1 MSDNDIEN
9 LGSDDSHPLD
19 LFLSMLDAP
28 DSKRQYP
35 KRLQNFFNFL
45 NIKGDIKQQA
55 LSFVTFYKYQDNNG
69 EKLEGRLLAF
79 AKYQKERVDKKEISP
94 ATVPNY
100 FKAVKLFCQA
110 NRLYKNIEW
119 KNISKTMPR
128 GLNAADDRAPTLE
141 EIQKLLE
148 FPDRRIKP
156 IVLTLVSSGIRIGAF
171 ETLKW
176 KHITPIYDQKQQN
189 SNIIQAAKIL
199 VYPGDREQYYSFLS
213 PEAYTAVKDWMDYR
227 SLCGEKITK
236 ESLVM
241 RDIWQNGD
249 EEGAANPKPLN
260 SEAMT
265 RLLNRGW
272 QAQKIRPQLQ
282 EGQKRHEFKTAH
294 GFRKYFKTQAEQA
307 RIPSI
312 KIELL
317 MGHSLGVTDS
327 YIRFSEEQMLEDYLQ
342 GIEYLTVNQNV
353 VLINR
358 SIKQQGEY
366 MQQSLKEMEEK
377 YKKEIGLLDEKYK
390 DQLNQVSQDMVN
402 AVKNRE
408 ETATQLNE
416 LQSRFKLHHETTTES
431 LNEAREVLAKNNVVI
446 KNFNKVLLSIVE
458 FMDTHP
464 EHQQTIES
472 LLFKK
477 GLDLPSSDDI
487 KSLRNIMTKNSI
499 NPSKKE

>member
-1 MSDNDIEN
+1 MT
-9 LGSDDSHPLD
+9 
-19 LFLSMLDAP
+19 
-28 DSKRQYP
+28 K
-35 KRLQNFFNFL
+35 
-45 NIKGDIKQQA
+45 
-55 LSFVTFYKYQDNNG
+55 NNN
-69 EKLEGRLLAF
+69 K
-79 AKYQKERVDKKEISP
+79 S
-94 ATVPNY
+94 
-100 FKAVKLFCQA
+100 
-110 NRLYKNIEW
+110 
-119 KNISKTMPR
+119 
-128 GLNAADDRAPTLE
+128 
-141 EIQKLLE
+141 
-148 FPDRRIKP
+148 
-156 IVLTLVSSGIRIGAF
+156 
-171 ETLKW
+171 
-176 KHITPIYDQKQQN
+176 

-199 VYPGDREQYYSFLS
+199 VYPGDREQYYSFLT

-249 EEGAANPKPLN
+249 VDGAANPKPLN

-265 RLLNRGW
+265 RLLNRAW

-282 EGQKRHEFKTAH
+282 KGQKRHEFKTAH

-358 SIKQQGEY
+358 SIKQQSEY

-377 YKKEIGLLDEKYK
+377 YKKDIELLDEKYK
-390 DQLNQVSQDMVN
+390 DHLNQVNQDMVI

-416 LQSRFKLHHETTTES
+416 LQSRFKLHHETTTER
-431 LNEAREVLAKNNVVI
+431 LKEAMQVLAKNNVVI
-446 KNFNKVLLSIVE
+446 QNFNKVLLSIVE

-472 LLFKK
+472 LLFKR
-477 GLDLPSSDDI
+477 GLNLPSSDDI
-487 KSLRNIMTKNSI
+487 KSLRDIQTKYST

>member
-1 MSDNDIEN
+1 MLDDDIEN
-9 LGSDDSHPLD
+9 LNSNDNHPLD

-45 NIKGDIKQQA
+45 DIKGDIKQQA
-55 LSFVTFYKYQDNNG
+55 QSFVNYYKYQDNDG

-110 NRLYKNIEW
+110 NRLSKNIEW

-128 GLNAADDRAPTLE
+128 GLNASDDRAPTLE

-148 FPDRRIKP
+148 FPDRQVKP
-156 IVLTLVSSGIRIGAF
+156 LVLTLVSSGIRIGAF

-176 KHITPIYDQKQQN
+176 KHITPIYDKKQQQQQ
-189 SNIIQAAKIL
+189 SSDIIKAAKIL
-199 VYPGDREQYYSFLS
+199 VYPGDREQYYSFLT
-213 PEAYTAVKDWMDYR
+213 PEAYTSVKDWMDYR
-227 SLCGEKITK
+227 SACGEIITK
-236 ESLVM
+236 ESNVM

-260 SEAMT
+260 SEAIT
-265 RLLNRGW
+265 RLLNRAW

-282 EGQKRHEFKTAH
+282 KGEKRHEFKTAH

-353 VLINR
+353 VLINK
-358 SIKQQGEY
+358 SIKQQSEY

-377 YKKEIGLLDEKYK
+377 YKKDIGVLDEKYR
-390 DQLNQVSQDMVN
+390 DHLNKVNQDMVI

-408 ETATQLNE
+408 ETATQLND
-416 LQSRFKLHHETTTES
+416 LQSRFKLHHETTSER
-431 LNEAREVLAKNNVVI
+431 LNEAKEVLAKNNVVI
-446 KNFNKVLLSIVE
+446 KNFNKVLSSIVE
-458 FMDTHP
+458 FMDIHP
-464 EHQQTIES
+464 EHKQTIES
-472 LLFKK
+472 LLFKS
-477 GLDLPSSDDI
+477 GLDIP
-487 KSLRNIMTKNSI
+487 
-499 NPSKKE
+499 

>member
-1 MSDNDIEN
+1 
-9 LGSDDSHPLD
+9 
-19 LFLSMLDAP
+19 
-28 DSKRQYP
+28 
-35 KRLQNFFNFL
+35 
-45 NIKGDIKQQA
+45 
-55 LSFVTFYKYQDNNG
+55 
-69 EKLEGRLLAF
+69 
-79 AKYQKERVDKKEISP
+79 
-94 ATVPNY
+94 
-100 FKAVKLFCQA
+100 
-110 NRLYKNIEW
+110 
-119 KNISKTMPR
+119 
-128 GLNAADDRAPTLE
+128 
-141 EIQKLLE
+141 
-148 FPDRRIKP
+148 
-156 IVLTLVSSGIRIGAF
+156 
-171 ETLKW
+171 
-176 KHITPIYDQKQQN
+176 
-189 SNIIQAAKIL
+189 
-199 VYPGDREQYYSFLS
+199 
-213 PEAYTAVKDWMDYR
+213 MDYR

-249 EEGAANPKPLN
+249 DEGAANPKPLN

-272 QAQKIRPQLQ
+272 QAQKIRPQLH

-358 SIKQQGEY
+358 SIKQQSEY

-390 DQLNQVSQDMVN
+390 DQLNQVSQDLVN

-416 LQSRFKLHHETTTES
+416 LQSRFKLHNETTTES
-431 LNEAREVLAKNNVVI
+431 LNKAREVLAKNNVVI
-446 KNFNKVLLSIVE
+446 NNFNKVLLSIVE
-458 FMDTHP
+458 FMDTYP